1 MIKEQAREI
10 LPLVNDPEMH
20 PRLIQYAE
28 QRLEIL
34 RQHLETEKNPQK
46 MSELQG
52 AIAEIKRIFTLKA
65 EVRGELEKK
74 NAQTR

>member
-1 MIKEQAREI
+1 MDEKQAREI
-10 LPLVNDPEMH
+10 LALVNDPEMY
-20 PRLIQYAE
+20 PLLVRYAE

-34 RQHLETEKNPQK
+34 RVYLENEKNLQK
-46 MSELQG
+46 VSELQG

-74 NAQTR
+74 K

>member
-20 PRLIQYAE
+20 PRLIQYAD

-34 RQHLETEKNPQK
+34 RQHLENEKNLQK
-46 MSELQG
+46 VSEIQG
-52 AIAEIKRIFTLKA
+52 SIAEIKRLFTLKN
-65 EVRGELEKK
+65 EVRGELENNK
-74 NAQTR
+74 